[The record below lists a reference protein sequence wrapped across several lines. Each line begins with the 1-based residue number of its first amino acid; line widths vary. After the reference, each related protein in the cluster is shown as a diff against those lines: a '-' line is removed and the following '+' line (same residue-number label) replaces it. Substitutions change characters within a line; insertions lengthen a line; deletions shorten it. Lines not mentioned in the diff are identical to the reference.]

1 MKMLRTLAI
10 AGLAAGMLLVL
21 AGPGFAEDLPGVGT
35 WSAGAEAGAQ
45 ARTIGG
51 TAFVMRGY
59 AAYRVAPRISTGAM
73 AFASSASGLTEYAAA
88 GIARFH
94 IPAGSVTVVPFAG
107 VGMMSAEYEDDWG
120 SGLYVP
126 VGVTV
131 EKTMNGSL
139 FTGTL
144 LVNVHQLKFDV
155 GPGQDR
161 GSVSLMIGVG
171 M

>member
-1 MKMLRTLAI
+1 MNMLRTLGI
-10 AGLAAGMLLVL
+10 AGLATGMLLAL
-21 AGPGFAEDLPGVGT
+21 AVPGFAEDIPRTGH

-51 TAFVMRGY
+51 TAFIMRGY
-59 AAYRVAPRISTGAM
+59 AAYHVAPRISTGAM

-94 IPAGSVTVVPFAG
+94 IPAGSMSVVPFAG
-107 VGMMSAEYEDDWG
+107 VGLMSADYQDDWG
-120 SGLYVP
+120 NGLYVP
-126 VGVTV
+126 MGVTV
-131 EKTMNGSL
+131 EKAMSGSI

-144 LVNVHQLKFDV
+144 LVNVHHLTFDV
-155 GPGQDR
+155 GAGRDR
-161 GSVSLMIGVG
+161 GSVGLMIGVG

>member
-1 MKMLRTLAI
+1 MKMLRTLGI
-10 AGLAAGMLLVL
+10 AGLATGMLLVL
-21 AGPGFAEDLPGVGT
+21 AAPGFAEDIPGVGS

-51 TAFVMRGY
+51 TAFLMRGY
-59 AAYRVAPRISTGAM
+59 AAYRVAPRVSTGAM

-94 IPAGSVTVVPFAG
+94 ISAGSLNVVPFAG
-107 VGMMSAEYEDDWG
+107 VGMMSADYQDDWS

-131 EKTMNGSL
+131 EKAMNGSL

-144 LVNVHQLKFDV
+144 LVNVHHLQFDV
-155 GPGQDR
+155 GPGRDR
-161 GSVSLMIGVG
+161 GSVGLMIGVG